1 MAQAAVPDYER
12 MGEAYRILSEETPR
26 LRNANQ
32 DVLLQRLER
41 MEHIIDQLAQ
51 RLFHGQDRLFEGQ
64 NRLFEGQNRL
74 LHRQDEVVNEIHRLE
89 RRLNSRAWNSSL
101 SMSEV
106 LSFPPG
112 PNGIQVPQALRDVT
126 LFKLTQ
132 LTFEE
137 LDQYTEF
144 YELGGNDRDQKLR
157 NLGQFLGCRFGPN
170 HIL

>member
-1 MAQAAVPDYER
+1 MADGAGPDYER
-12 MGEAYRILSEETPR
+12 IGEAYRILSEETPR
-26 LRNANQ
+26 LGNANQ

-64 NRLFEGQNRL
+64 NRL
-74 LHRQDEVVNEIHRLE
+74 LHRQDQVVDEIHRLE
-89 RRLNSRAWNSSL
+89 QRMNSRVLNSSL
-101 SMSEV
+101 GLYEV

-112 PNGIQVPQALRDVT
+112 PDGTQVPQALRDVS

-132 LTFEE
+132 LTSEE